1 MYDWPEVRAATDAL
15 WSGIAAH
22 LRTAGIDAPS
32 RLERAL
38 GLQELWRHPGL
49 VLGQTCGLPYVLTLR
64 GAVQLVATPCYTAEG
79 CAGPDYSSAILV
91 RADDAAA
98 DLEALDGRVA
108 AINDPMSLSGSLALR
123 TVQAECTTP
132 PTFSGV
138 RESGSH
144 RASMR
149 MVADGTAD
157 VCAIDAVCWALAQR
171 HMPEVT
177 RRLRV
182 LTWSP
187 PAPALPFICA
197 TGIDTAAV
205 RGALQ
210 QAMADPDLVEARAAL
225 LLDDVAVLDDSA
237 YDRVVA
243 MAEAG

>member
-22 LRTAGIDAPS
+22 MRTAGVEAPS
-32 RLERAL
+32 GLERGL

-64 GAVQLVATPCYTAEG
+64 GAVQLVATPRYSAEG
-79 CAGPDYSSAILV
+79 CAGADYASAILV
-91 RADDAAA
+91 RADDSAA

-123 TVQAECTTP
+123 TVQAGCATP
-132 PTFSGV
+132 PVFARI
-138 RESGSH
+138 RECGSH
-144 RASMR
+144 RASMC
-149 MVADGTAD
+149 MVADGAAD

-171 HMPEVT
+171 HLPKVT

-197 TGIDTAAV
+197 AGIDAAAV

-210 QAMADPDLVEARAAL
+210 QAMADPDLAEARAAL
-225 LLDDVAVLDDSA
+225 FLDDVALLDDGA